1 MEAVSALAQTL
12 LPLSI
17 LLLSAGGLRA
27 QVRLTET
34 LNKAILE
41 EESQHNLPAAV
52 ADYQQV
58 VAAFDEER
66 KTASAALFRL
76 AECQRKLHH
85 DDQAKAAYERIVRE
99 FADQGGVVE
108 QSRTILAA
116 TYKITA
122 IPAAPG
128 RGAIDPQ
135 VENARQRY
143 RNALQESLVL
153 AESDQ
158 ARIEGLVRQGVM
170 APEAVKDARE
180 RTLKLQRD
188 LAAFDMGI
196 IAAK

>member
-1 MEAVSALAQTL
+1 MRATLALML
-12 LPLSI
+12 

-52 ADYQQV
+52 TDYQQV

-66 KTASAALFRL
+66 KAAASALFRL

-85 DDQAKAAYERIVRE
+85 DEQAKAAYERIVRE
-99 FADQGGVVE
+99 FADQGGMVE

-116 TYKITA
+116 TYKVTA
-122 IPAAPG
+122 TQPAPVAF
-128 RGAIDPQ
+128 AIDPH

-143 RNALQESLVL
+143 RSALTASIAL
-153 AESDQ
+153 AQ
-158 ARIEGLVRQGVM
+158 GNQTRIEGQVRAGVVG
-170 APEAVKDARE
+170 ADALDDAKE

-196 IAAK
+196 MPDK